1 MLSSKHNVMMTAV
14 FYRDNTLQN
23 VQQTVITG
31 QEVLDIIERNQ
42 PASTQ
47 TLMQKNNVFLFHQK
61 ALPSPLVK
69 F

>member
-1 MLSSKHNVMMTAV
+1 MMLSSKHNVMMTAV

-47 TLMQKNNVFLFHQK
+47 TLMQKK
-61 ALPSPLVK
+61 
-69 F
+69 